1 MYLVWKFENFDK
13 LQLSYSETF
22 FAETSHTFST
32 YQCQQKGVWGFFILF
47 RSCVISK
54 NLRNLVSAHSFLA
67 LLLITYDPKK
77 IPHSF
82 VDITK

>member
-13 LQLSYSETF
+13 LQLSYNETF

-32 YQCQQKGVWGFFILF
+32 YQCQQKGVWDFFILF

-54 NLRNLVSAHSFLA
+54 NSKRPGFCTLVFDTFVNNLLS
-67 LLLITYDPKK
+67 KK
-77 IPHSF
+77 NPTLFCRHY
-82 VDITK
+82 